1 MLERLRQSGWSIQ
14 AQLLLYSSALLIP
27 ALIFSGLM
35 ILRSASLER
44 TAMEDEITD
53 VVRSLATA
61 IDRELSATTTTLKA
75 LASSPALTEGDL
87 KAFYNQATAA
97 RDVSGNDFILSD
109 TNGKQLLSTRADGG
123 GAEGASLDAKQILQ
137 AGTAYISNVHPASK
151 LDGATPDSAATFNI
165 SVPVRRGE
173 RPIYVLSASIS
184 PERILEILQRAEL
197 DPGQAPSLRTRRTMM
212 HRRGWRAARPGSLQ
226 GNLPCGAALDA
237 TACHSCAR
245 PPIRDSRVGS
255 SRRAFRNPLQTSRSF
270 DRGYSLLGW
279 Q

>member
-87 KAFYNQATAA
+87 KAFYNPSAPPGRAT
-97 RDVSGNDFILSD
+97 V
-109 TNGKQLLSTRADGG
+109 
-123 GAEGASLDAKQILQ
+123 
-137 AGTAYISNVHPASK
+137 
-151 LDGATPDSAATFNI
+151 
-165 SVPVRRGE
+165 
-173 RPIYVLSASIS
+173 
-184 PERILEILQRAEL
+184 
-197 DPGQAPSLRTRRTMM
+197 
-212 HRRGWRAARPGSLQ
+212 
-226 GNLPCGAALDA
+226 
-237 TACHSCAR
+237 
-245 PPIRDSRVGS
+245 
-255 SRRAFRNPLQTSRSF
+255 TSRSASPRRIAPTAVAQRVLRWMRSKF
-270 DRGYSLLGW
+270 CRQGPPTFQTCTRHQSSMARHPIARPLSTSAFR
-279 Q
+279 